1 MAISTDFSIE
11 RTAAMNIHYL
21 DNSAT
26 TQVSKAAADAAYA
39 LMRENYGNPS
49 SLHKLGIRAEQAIE
63 QARERIAEKLA
74 VEAKTIYFTSGGTE
88 ANNTAL
94 FGAAEALKRRG
105 DRVLVS
111 AVEHS
116 SVYESAKRLAQLGY
130 DVRYIPVDQNGIVDV
145 DALKALL
152 TDRVILVSVMAVN
165 NETGSIQPVERIAK
179 LVHKNCPD
187 ALYHC
192 DAVQA
197 FCKMPLKP
205 KKWGVDL
212 MTVSAHKIHG
222 AKGSGALYIRD
233 GARILPLLYGGE
245 QQKKLRPGTE
255 SAPLIAAFG
264 EAAAEADVSAN
275 AEYIQTLNACALEK
289 LKQLDGVTINSPA
302 NALPYIINISVE
314 GVRSETMLHHL
325 EESGVYVSSSSACAK
340 GKRSYVLE
348 AMGLP
353 DDRIDSSLR
362 ISFSKY
368 NTAEDIDA
376 LISGLQ
382 SGIDNLQK
390 R

>member
-1 MAISTDFSIE
+1 MD
-11 RTAAMNIHYL
+11 IHYL

-26 TQVSKAAADAAYA
+26 TQVSESAAQAALT

-49 SLHKLGIRAEQAIE
+49 SLHKLGIRAEKVIE
-63 QARERIAEKLA
+63 AARETIAEKLS
-74 VEAKTIYFTSGGTE
+74 VNSKNIYFTSGGTE
-88 ANNTAL
+88 ANNTVL

-105 DRVLVS
+105 NRILVS

-116 SVYESAKRLAQLGY
+116 SVYESAKRLGETGY
-130 DVRYIPVDQNGIVDV
+130 DVRYIPVDSSGIVNI
-145 DALKALL
+145 DAFKALL
-152 TDRVILVSVMAVN
+152 TDKTILVSVMAVN
-165 NETGSIQPVERIAK
+165 NETGAIQPVERIAK
-179 LVHKNCPD
+179 LTHKLSPE

-212 MTVSAHKIHG
+212 MSISAHKIHG
-222 AKGSGALYIRD
+222 VKGSGALYIRD
-233 GARILPLLYGGE
+233 GARIKPLLYGGE
-245 QQKKLRPGTE
+245 QQHKIRPGTE

-264 EAAAEADVSAN
+264 EAAAQADIFAN
-275 AEYIQTLNACALEK
+275 AEHIKTLNAYATEK
-289 LKQLDGVTINSPA
+289 LKAVEGVSFNSPA
-302 NALPYIINISVE
+302 DALPYIINISVK
-314 GVRSETMLHHL
+314 GIRSETMLHHL

-368 NTAEDIDA
+368 NTKNDIDA
-376 LISGLQ
+376 LLQGLQ
-382 SGIDNLQK
+382 SGIATLQK
-390 R
+390 K

>member
-1 MAISTDFSIE
+1 ME
-11 RTAAMNIHYL
+11 IHYL

-26 TQVSKAAADAAYA
+26 TRVSEAAAQAAYRM
-39 LMRENYGNPS
+39 MRENYGNPS
-49 SLHKLGIRAEQAIE
+49 SLHRMGLNAEE
-63 QARERIAEKLA
+63 A
-74 VEAKTIYFTSGGTE
+74 VEEARGIIADSLSADKKNIYFTSGGTE
-88 ANNTAL
+88 ANNTVL
-94 FGAAEALKRRG
+94 FGAAQALKRRG
-105 DRVLVS
+105 DRIIVS

-116 SVYESAKRLAQLGY
+116 SVYESVKRLSEMAY
-130 DVRYIPVDQNGIVDV
+130 DVQYAPVDTQGVVDIERF
-145 DALKALL
+145 KALL
-152 TDRVILVSVMAVN
+152 TEKTILVSVMTVN
-165 NETGSIQPVERIAK
+165 NETGSVQPIERLSK
-179 LVHKNCPD
+179 LVHKSCPE
-187 ALYHC
+187 ALFHS

-197 FCKMPLKP
+197 YCKIPLKP

-212 MTVSAHKIHG
+212 MSISAHKIHG
-222 AKGSGALYIRD
+222 AKGCGALYIRD

-264 EAAAEADVSAN
+264 AAAKEADIAAN
-275 AEYIQTLNACALEK
+275 HAIIQELNAYACERLN
-289 LKQLDGVTINSPA
+289 QLDGVTVNSPTD
-302 NALPYIINISVE
+302 ALPYIINISVE
-314 GVRSETMLHHL
+314 GIRSETMLHHL
-325 EESGVYVSSSSACAK
+325 EKSGVYVSSSSACSK

-368 NTAEDIDA
+368 NTKDDIDA

>member
-1 MAISTDFSIE
+1 MD
-11 RTAAMNIHYL
+11 IHYL

-26 TQVSKAAADAAYA
+26 TQVSESAAQAALT

-49 SLHKLGIRAEQAIE
+49 SLHKLGIRAEKVIE
-63 QARERIAEKLA
+63 AARETIAEKLS
-74 VEAKTIYFTSGGTE
+74 VNSKNIYFTSGGTE
-88 ANNTAL
+88 ANNTVL

-105 DRVLVS
+105 NRILVS

-116 SVYESAKRLAQLGY
+116 SVYESAKRLGETGY
-130 DVRYIPVDQNGIVDV
+130 DVRYIPVDSSGIVDI
-145 DALKALL
+145 DAFKALL
-152 TDRVILVSVMAVN
+152 TDKTILVSVMAVN
-165 NETGSIQPVERIAK
+165 NETGAIQPVERIAK
-179 LVHKNCPD
+179 LTHKLSPE

-212 MTVSAHKIHG
+212 MSISAHKIHG
-222 AKGSGALYIRD
+222 VKGSGALYIRD
-233 GARILPLLYGGE
+233 GARIKPLLYGGE
-245 QQKKLRPGTE
+245 QQHKIRPGTE

-264 EAAAEADVSAN
+264 EAAAQADIFAN
-275 AEYIQTLNACALEK
+275 AEHIKTLNAYATEK
-289 LKQLDGVTINSPA
+289 LKAVEGVSFNSPA
-302 NALPYIINISVE
+302 DALPYIINISVK
-314 GVRSETMLHHL
+314 GIRSETMLHHL

-362 ISFSKY
+362 ISFSRY
-368 NTAEDIDA
+368 NTTEDIDA
-376 LISGLQ
+376 LIEGLQ
-382 SGIDNLQK
+382 SGIATLQRK
-390 R
+390 

>member
-1 MAISTDFSIE
+1 
-11 RTAAMNIHYL
+11 MNKHYL

-26 TQVSKAAADAAYA
+26 TQVSEAAAQAAYRM
-39 LMRENYGNPS
+39 MRENYGNPS
-49 SLHKLGIRAEQAIE
+49 SLHKIGLNAEE
-63 QARERIAEKLA
+63 A
-74 VEAKTIYFTSGGTE
+74 VEEARGIIADSLSADKKNIYFTSGGTE
-88 ANNTAL
+88 ANNTVL
-94 FGAAEALKRRG
+94 FGAAQALKRRG
-105 DRVLVS
+105 NRIIVS

-116 SVYESAKRLAQLGY
+116 SVYESAKKLSELGY
-130 DVRYIPVDQNGIVDV
+130 DVQYAPVDTQGVVDIERF
-145 DALKALL
+145 KALL
-152 TDRVILVSVMAVN
+152 SEKTILVSVMTVN
-165 NETGSIQPVERIAK
+165 NETGSVQPIERLSK
-179 LVHKNCPD
+179 LVHKNCPE
-187 ALYHC
+187 ALFHS

-197 FCKMPLKP
+197 YCKIPLKP
-205 KKWGVDL
+205 KKWGVDF
-212 MTVSAHKIHG
+212 MSISAHKIHG
-222 AKGSGALYIRD
+222 AKGCGALYIRD

-264 EAAAEADVSAN
+264 AAAKEADIAAN
-275 AEYIQTLNACALEK
+275 HAIIQELNAYALER
-289 LKQLDGVTINSPA
+289 LRQLDGVTVNSPTD
-302 NALPYIINISVE
+302 ALPYIINISVE
-314 GVRSETMLHHL
+314 GIRSETMLHHL
-325 EESGVYVSSSSACAK
+325 EKSGVYVSSSSACSK

-368 NTAEDIDA
+368 NTKEDIDA